1 MPVAKQNRRE
11 SNMAVETQPV
21 TNTLPRN
28 RTFFTRKRV
37 MRTGRELLIHA
48 ALLPA
53 ALIFMLPF
61 LWMLS
66 TSLKTDQQLYA
77 YPPIWIPNPLNWAN
91 YPNAVTYI
99 SFFLYLRNT
108 VIIAVS
114 ATIGALISCS
124 MVAYSL
130 ARIPWRGRNI
140 LFIATVATLML
151 PFQVT
156 LIPLFIVFR
165 NLGWVG
171 DFRPLIIPHF
181 FGGAL
186 YIFLLRQFFM
196 TIPMEL
202 TEAARIDGAGEFRI
216 YWAIV
221 LPLAKPALATV
232 AIFEFIARWRDYLGP
247 LIYLNNQKLYTL
259 SLGLQQY
266 SSQYGREWGLLM
278 AASVLITLPIIILF
292 FFLQKTFVQGIA
304 LTGIKG

>member
-1 MPVAKQNRRE
+1 
-11 SNMAVETQPV
+11 MAVDMQQTTTPAVAPRRAGRLSKRTRSLV
-21 TNTLPRN
+21 TA
-28 RTFFTRKRV
+28 V
-37 MRTGRELLIHA
+37 LIHA
-48 ALLPA
+48 ALIPA
-53 ALIFMLPF
+53 ALVFMLPF

-66 TSLKTDQQLYA
+66 TSLKPDEQLYA
-77 YPPIWIPNPLNWAN
+77 YPPVWIPSPLNWAN

-99 SFFLYLRNT
+99 PFFLYLRNT
-108 VIIAVS
+108 LTIAVLS
-114 ATIGALISCS
+114 TIGALFSCS

-130 ARIPWRGRNI
+130 ARIPWPGRNI

-156 LIPLFIVFR
+156 LIPLFLVFR
-165 NLGWVG
+165 QLGWVG
-171 DFRPLIIPHF
+171 DFRPLIVPHF

-202 TEAARIDGAGEFRI
+202 SEAARIDGASEFRI
-216 YWAIV
+216 YWSII
-221 LPLAKPALATV
+221 LPLAKAALATV

-247 LIYLNNQKLYTL
+247 LIYLNDQELYTL

-278 AASVLITLPIIILF
+278 AASVLITMPIILLF
-292 FFLQKTFVQGIA
+292 FFLQKTFVQGIT

>member
-1 MPVAKQNRRE
+1 
-11 SNMAVETQPV
+11 MAVTSPEVQRATTSHQS
-21 TNTLPRN
+21 RI
-28 RTFFTRKRV
+28 TRKQTNAFFRAS
-37 MRTGRELLIHA
+37 LIHM
-48 ALLPA
+48 ALIPA
-53 ALIFMLPF
+53 AIIFLVPF

-66 TSLKTDQQLYA
+66 TSLKSDAQIYV
-77 YPPIWIPNPLNWAN
+77 YPPVWFPNPIQWSN
-91 YPNAVTYI
+91 YPDAVTYI
-99 SFFLYLRNT
+99 SFFLYMRNT
-108 VIIAVS
+108 LIIAVG

-124 MVAYSL
+124 LVAYSL
-130 ARIPWRGRNI
+130 ARIPWPGRNI
-140 LFIATVATLML
+140 LFIVTVATLML

-156 LIPLFIVFR
+156 LIPLFIVFK
-165 NLGWVG
+165 NFGWVG

-202 TEAARIDGAGEFRI
+202 SEAARMDGASELRI

-221 LPLAKPALATV
+221 MPLAKAALATV

-247 LIYLNNQKLYTL
+247 LIYLNDENLYTL
-259 SLGLQQY
+259 SLGIYQY
-266 SSQYGREWGLLM
+266 KSQYGAEWAMLM
-278 AASVLITLPIIILF
+278 AASVLITLPIILLF

>member
-1 MPVAKQNRRE
+1 
-11 SNMAVETQPV
+11 MAVETQKAPQAMV
-21 TNTLPRN
+21 VQPRSWV
-28 RTFFTRKRV
+28 TRKQV
-37 MRTGRELLIHA
+37 REILRHVLTHA

-53 ALIFMLPF
+53 AILFLLPF

-66 TSLKTDQQLYA
+66 TSLKTDEQLYA

-99 SFFLYLRNT
+99 TFFLYLRNT
-108 VIIAVS
+108 LIVAVG

-130 ARIPWRGRNI
+130 ARIPWPGRHL
-140 LFIATVATLML
+140 LFIATVATLMI

-156 LIPLFIVFR
+156 LIPLFLVFK

-216 YWAIV
+216 YRSII

-247 LIYLNNQKLYTL
+247 LIYLNDQKLYTL
-259 SLGLQQY
+259 SLGLHEY

-278 AASVLITLPIIILF
+278 AASVLITLPIILLF
-292 FFLQKTFVQGIA
+292 FFLQKTFVQGIT

>member
-1 MPVAKQNRRE
+1 MQQTTTPAVAPRRAGRL
-11 SNMAVETQPV
+11 SKRTRSLVTAV
-21 TNTLPRN
+21 
-28 RTFFTRKRV
+28 
-37 MRTGRELLIHA
+37 LIHA
-48 ALLPA
+48 ALIPA
-53 ALIFMLPF
+53 ALVFMLPF

-66 TSLKTDQQLYA
+66 TSLKPDEQLYA
-77 YPPIWIPNPLNWAN
+77 YPPVWIPSPLNWAN

-99 SFFLYLRNT
+99 PFFLYLRNT
-108 VIIAVS
+108 LTIAVLS
-114 ATIGALISCS
+114 TIGALFSCS

-130 ARIPWRGRNI
+130 ARIPWPGRNI

-156 LIPLFIVFR
+156 LIPLFLVFR
-165 NLGWVG
+165 QLGWVG
-171 DFRPLIIPHF
+171 DFRPLIVPHF

-202 TEAARIDGAGEFRI
+202 SEAARIDGASEFRI
-216 YWAIV
+216 YWSII
-221 LPLAKPALATV
+221 LPLAKAALATV

-247 LIYLNNQKLYTL
+247 LIYLNDQELYTL

-278 AASVLITLPIIILF
+278 AASVLITMPIILLF
-292 FFLQKTFVQGIA
+292 FFLQKTFVQGIT

>member
-1 MPVAKQNRRE
+1 
-11 SNMAVETQPV
+11 MATIETQKAVQTPAIRGAWL
-21 TNTLPRN
+21 TK
-28 RTFFTRKRV
+28 KRV
-37 MRTGRELLIHA
+37 RSIIRSILIHSA
-48 ALLPA
+48 LIPAGFLFLLP
-53 ALIFMLPF
+53 FF
-61 LWMLS
+61 WMLS
-66 TSLKTDQQLYA
+66 TSLKTDEQLYA
-77 YPPIWIPNPLNWAN
+77 YPPIWIPWPLNWAN

-99 SFFLYLRNT
+99 TFFLYLRNT
-108 VIIAVS
+108 LIIAVS
-114 ATIGALISCS
+114 ATIGVLISCS

-130 ARIPWRGRNI
+130 SRIPWAGRTF
-140 LFIATVATLML
+140 LFVLTVATLML

-156 LIPLFIVFR
+156 LIPLFLVFK

-171 DFRPLIIPHF
+171 DFRPLILPHF

-202 TEAARIDGAGEFRI
+202 SESARIDGASDFRI
-216 YWAIV
+216 YASII

-247 LIYLNNQKLYTL
+247 LIYLNDQKLYTL
-259 SLGLQQY
+259 SLGLHEY

-278 AASVLITLPIIILF
+278 AASVLITLPIILLF
-292 FFLQKTFVQGIA
+292 FFLQKTFVQGIT

>member
-1 MPVAKQNRRE
+1 
-11 SNMAVETQPV
+11 MAVDTPV
-21 TNTLPRN
+21 NAREVSSTVGAQRPFL
-28 RTFFTRKRV
+28 TRKRV
-37 MRTGRELLIHA
+37 RRFVREILAHI
-48 ALLPA
+48 ALLPIA
-53 ALIFMLPF
+53 FVFMLPF
-61 LWMLS
+61 LWMVS

-77 YPPIWIPNPLNWAN
+77 YPPIWIPNPFNWAN

-99 SFFLYLRNT
+99 SFFTYLRNT
-108 VIIAVS
+108 LTIAVLS
-114 ATIGALISCS
+114 TVGALFSCS

-130 ARIPWRGRNI
+130 SRIPWVGRNV
-140 LFIATVATLML
+140 LFIATVATLMI

-156 LIPLFIVFR
+156 LIPLFLVFR

-171 DFRPLIIPHF
+171 DFRPLIVPHF

-202 TEAARIDGAGEFRI
+202 SEAARIDGAGEFRI
-216 YWAIV
+216 YWAII
-221 LPLAKPALATV
+221 LPLAKAALATV

-247 LIYLNNQKLYTL
+247 LIYLSDQKLYTL
-259 SLGLQQY
+259 SLGLHQY

-278 AASVLITLPIIILF
+278 AASVLITLPIILLF
-292 FFLQKTFVQGIA
+292 FFLQKTFVQGVA

>member
-1 MPVAKQNRRE
+1 
-11 SNMAVETQPV
+11 MAVETQSAPRTTVV
-21 TNTLPRN
+21 TQPR
-28 RTFFTRKRV
+28 RWL
-37 MRTGRELLIHA
+37 TGKQVREIVRHLLTHA
-48 ALLPA
+48 ALIPA
-53 ALIFMLPF
+53 ALLFLLPF

-66 TSLKTDQQLYA
+66 TSLKTDEQLYA
-77 YPPIWIPNPLNWAN
+77 YPPVWIPSPFNWAN

-99 SFFLYLRNT
+99 TFFLYLRNT
-108 VIIAVS
+108 LIIALGS
-114 ATIGALISCS
+114 TIGALISCS

-130 ARIPWRGRNI
+130 ARIPWGGRNW
-140 LFIATVATLML
+140 LFIATIATLML

-156 LIPLFIVFR
+156 LIPLFLVFK

-202 TEAARIDGAGEFRI
+202 SEAARIDGASEFRI
-216 YWAIV
+216 YRSII

-247 LIYLNNQKLYTL
+247 LIYLNDQSLYTL
-259 SLGLQQY
+259 SLGLHEY

-278 AASVLITLPIIILF
+278 AASVLITLPIILLF
-292 FFLQKTFVQGIA
+292 FFLQKTFVQGIT

>member
-1 MPVAKQNRRE
+1 
-11 SNMAVETQPV
+11 MAVKTQTQSAPSA
-21 TNTLPRN
+21 LPRK
-28 RTFFTRKRV
+28 RPTFTRKRLFAI
-37 MRTGRELLIHA
+37 GRELLTHV
-48 ALLPA
+48 ALVPVA
-53 ALIFMLPF
+53 FIFMVPF

-66 TSLKTDQQLYA
+66 TSLKTDEQLYA
-77 YPPIWIPNPLNWAN
+77 YPPVWIPNPVNWAN
-91 YPNAVTYI
+91 YPNTVTYI
-99 SFFLYLRNT
+99 PFFLYLYNT
-108 VIIAVS
+108 VTIAALS
-114 ATIGALISCS
+114 TLGALISCS

-140 LFIATVATLML
+140 LFVITVATLML

-156 LIPLFIVFR
+156 LIPLFLVFR

-171 DFRPLIIPHF
+171 DFRPLIIPQF
-181 FGGAL
+181 FGNAL

-202 TEAARIDGAGEFRI
+202 TEAARIDGAAEFRI
-216 YWAIV
+216 YWAII

-247 LIYLNNQKLYTL
+247 LIYLNNQNLYTL

-278 AASVLITLPIIILF
+278 AASVLITLPIILLF